1 MSSLSSLPLR
11 GSAAGRAP
19 GRLGQSLGSV
29 RPSQLLLAIPLFL
42 ALYATVLRS
51 SIGTRSDM
59 LMGMPDLDH
68 ESYRWVQAG
77 CVQCVGLPTGVNGS
91 AEAVLLLYTLVAQS
105 APDHV

>member
-51 SIGTRSDM
+51 SIGTRSDI

-68 ESYRWVQAG
+68 ESYRWAQAG
-77 CVQCVGLPTGVNGS
+77 CVQGGGLPTDINES
-91 AEAVLLLYTLVAQS
+91 AEAVLLLYTLAAQS

>member
-1 MSSLSSLPLR
+1 MNPLSSLPLR

-51 SIGTRSDM
+51 SIGTRSDI

-68 ESYRWVQAG
+68 ESYRWAEAGGVQG
-77 CVQCVGLPTGVNGS
+77 GGVPTGVHEG
-91 AEAVLLLYTLVAQS
+91 AEAEPMLYTLAAQS